1 MSTSYLTDEKIL
13 VSLLVQGNETAFR
26 YLYNQHRSWVFT
38 KVYCYLKNS
47 HEAEELVQDIFLE
60 VFQSIHTYRGGCN
73 LKGWIYRIAVNKSIN
88 KLRWLKSKKRAATVE
103 FNSELVP
110 NMEMLQQGYHYD
122 EIKHEPTVG
131 YSDLLEIV
139 WTLHPR
145 QQEAFCL
152 CKINKYSYED
162 AARKMNITIEAVRGL
177 LHRARHSIRLE
188 ANKMTSDL
196 AHAC

>member
-1 MSTSYLTDEKIL
+1 MNTHYLADEKQ
-13 VSLLVQGNETAFR
+13 LLTLLLQGNQTAFR
-26 YLYNQHRSWVFT
+26 YLYDLHRSWVFT
-38 KVYCYLKNS
+38 EVYCYLKNS

-60 VFQSIHTYRGGCN
+60 VYQSIHTYRGTCN

-88 KLRWLKSKKRAATVE
+88 KLRYLKSKKRAATVE
-103 FNSELVP
+103 FNSELMP
-110 NMEMLQQGYHYD
+110 NIEMLHYSYHHD
-122 EIKHEPTVG
+122 EVKQEPTVG
-131 YSDLLEIV
+131 YNDLLEIV

-145 QQEAFCL
+145 QKEAFCL

-162 AARKMNITIEAVRGL
+162 AARQMNITIEAVRGL

-188 ANKMTSDL
+188 ATKVTSEL